1 MIKRE
6 VSPQIAVSLLTSR
19 SVNDEM
25 HATSRSDWSDKN
37 GLASGRKSRRKAVF
51 AFVSL

>member
-6 VSPQIAVSLLTSR
+6 ASPQAAVPLLTGR

-25 HATSRSDWSDKN
+25 YATSRSDWSDKN
-37 GLASGRKSRRKAVF
+37 GLASGRKNRCKAVF